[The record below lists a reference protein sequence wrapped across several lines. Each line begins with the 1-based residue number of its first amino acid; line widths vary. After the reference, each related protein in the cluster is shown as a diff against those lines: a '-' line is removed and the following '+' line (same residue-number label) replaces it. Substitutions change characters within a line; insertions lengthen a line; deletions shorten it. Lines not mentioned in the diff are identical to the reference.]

1 VHAPHKLDEL
11 RGPEGTGK
19 PLPPQGWF
27 GPRSKVARKGNTK
40 ALGAAGS
47 PHFLCSDV
55 AMTIREEIEAAMRNG
70 ASAMFVMGLLVCF
83 KDDPDGTLAAFEA
96 AAETVRVERD
106 VKLSAA
112 ETNFQSKVPRLKSRL

>member
-70 ASAMFVMGLLVCF
+70 ASAMFVTGLLICF
-83 KDDPDGTLAAFEA
+83 KEHPAETLEAFEA
-96 AAETVRVERD
+96 AAETLRAERD

-112 ETNFQSKVPRLKSRL
+112 EGKFQSKPARIKSWL